1 MCSESPSSFLSG
13 GRQAQRAVGASL
25 KRAGGGMAGGVLRE
39 RWWAGGPLRSDRPV
53 LGQRPRR
60 NNSPGLA
67 VEAGTEK
74 TREPEGVWDLGGSW
88 EQNPQKGDI
97 LGERVYPR
105 CKMGSLS
112 SRDPLLTHTA
122 LHTLTPAN
130 TQTQGGEL
138 LPDLE

>member
-1 MCSESPSSFLSG
+1 MWLKFMAFIIFILDSVALDRSWQNNGLKVSLCSESPSSFLSG

-25 KRAGGGMAGGVLRE
+25 KRAGGGVAGGVLRE

-74 TREPEGVWDLGGSW
+74 TREPEGVWDRS
-88 EQNPQKGDI
+88 
-97 LGERVYPR
+97 
-105 CKMGSLS
+105 
-112 SRDPLLTHTA
+112 
-122 LHTLTPAN
+122 
-130 TQTQGGEL
+130 
-138 LPDLE
+138 